1 MTNKNKVDRG
11 IKIAIGALLVALAWV
26 IVKTMQEP
34 MVDAGDTAPKFTVT
48 TDSGTKLS
56 PANFGGKAM
65 LLNFWATWCAPC
77 VQEVP
82 SLNELQKQLAG
93 SGLVVLGISVD
104 RNEST
109 YKNFLKR
116 FNIAFQTVRDPE
128 EDISSSYGTY
138 KFPETYLIDRNGKV
152 LQKYIGPPQK
162 GWTDPEIVNYLR
174 SLL

>member
-1 MTNKNKVDRG
+1 MSKSKLDQG
-11 IKIAIGALLVALAWV
+11 IKISIGVLLVALAWV

-34 MVDAGDTAPKFTVT
+34 IVDAGDTAPKFTVT
-48 TDSGTKLS
+48 TDNGTKLS
-56 PANFGGKAM
+56 PANFGGRVM

-138 KFPETYLIDRNGKV
+138 RFPETYLIDRNGKV

>member
-1 MTNKNKVDRG
+1 MSKSKLDQG
-11 IKIAIGALLVALAWV
+11 IKISIGVLLVALAWV

-34 MVDAGDTAPKFTVT
+34 IVDAGDTAPKFTVT
-48 TDSGTKLS
+48 TDNGTKLS
-56 PANFGGKAM
+56 PANFGGRVM

-77 VQEVP
+77 VQDVP

-138 KFPETYLIDRNGKV
+138 RFPETYLIDRNGKV